1 VTTPSHD
8 DPAAQ
13 RLAAIIASSDDAII
27 SKNLQGIIETWNK
40 AAERMFGY
48 PANEVIGRSITI
60 IIPDDRRQEE
70 TDVLAHIS
78 RGESVD
84 HFETIRR
91 RKDGTLIEISLTVSP
106 IRTRDGT
113 IIGASKIARDITEQN
128 QLRRRLEEADRL
140 KDEFL
145 ATLSHELRTPLN
157 AILGYARILRGTDVD
172 AERLNRG
179 LEIVERN
186 ATALNQLVADVLD
199 VSRIVAGKVRL
210 NVQPCDLPTIAS
222 HATEAVG
229 PAVAAKSLELK
240 TVIDPGAGPVAGDP
254 DRLQQAFWNLLSNAV
269 KFTPKHGRILVHLAR
284 VNSQVEFTVTDSG
297 IGIAPGFAPHVFDR
311 FRQGDSGSS
320 REFGGLGLGLALV
333 RHFVELHGGTVEAR
347 SEGLGKGATFRIAL
361 PIMAAL
367 SPANRTHPTTGG
379 KVPRSHASLAGV
391 SVLTLDDDLDS
402 LHLLEQILSDAGATV
417 IAARSAEEAFH
428 RLDEQLP
435 DVIVADIGMPRTNGY
450 EFIGELRRRGP
461 EQGGAIP
468 AAALTAYA
476 RAEDRT
482 AALVAGFQ
490 LHLAKPI
497 HPDELL
503 AAVHAIAGHGSR

>member
-1 VTTPSHD
+1 VKTPAQTD
-8 DPAAQ
+8 QAAQ
-13 RLAAIIASSDDAII
+13 RLAAIVASSDDAII
-27 SKNLQGIIETWNK
+27 SKNLDGIIQTWNI

-60 IIPDDRRQEE
+60 IIPEDRLQEE
-70 TDVLAHIS
+70 VDVISKVS
-78 RGESVD
+78 RGESVE

-91 RKDGTLIEISLTVSP
+91 RKDGGLIEISLTVSP
-106 IRTRDGT
+106 IRTVEGQ

-128 QLRRRLEEADRL
+128 RLRRRLEEADRL

-157 AILGYARILRGTDVD
+157 AILGYARILRGKDVD
-172 AERLNRG
+172 VERLSRG
-179 LEIVERN
+179 LEIIERN

-210 NVQPCDLPTIAS
+210 NVQPCDLPTIVK
-222 HATEAVG
+222 HALEAVG

-240 TVIDPGAGPVAGDP
+240 SVIDPNAGPVAGDP
-254 DRLQQAFWNLLSNAV
+254 DRLQQSFWNLLSNAV
-269 KFTPKHGRILVHLAR
+269 KFTPRHGRILVQLAR
-284 VNSQVEFTVTDSG
+284 VNSEVEFTVTDTG

-311 FRQGDSGSS
+311 FRQGDSGST

-347 SEGLGKGATFRIAL
+347 SEGLGKGATFRILL
-361 PIMAAL
+361 PIMAARP
-367 SPANRTHPTTGG
+367 PADRTHPTTGG
-379 KVPRSHASLAGV
+379 KVPRSEASLAGV
-391 SVLTLDDDLDS
+391 TVLTLDDDLDS
-402 LHLLEQILSDAGATV
+402 LSLVGQILQDAGATV
-417 IAARSAEEAFH
+417 VAVRSAAEAFD

-435 DVIVADIGMPRTNGY
+435 DAIVADIGMPRTNGY
-450 EFIGELRRRGP
+450 EFIGELRRRSP
-461 EQGGAIP
+461 ERGGAIP

-497 HPDELL
+497 DPEELL
-503 AAVHAIAGHGSR
+503 AAVHAIARHGSR